1 MTPPTRSLSTLVVTL
16 FAIVGA
22 LLTAVFVIE
31 LVSLVSLRDDT
42 QSGRATTDLL
52 TSSYDAEI
60 SLLNMET
67 GLRGYLL
74 TGQPAFLQPYNL
86 GRSQIEGQLARLRQ
100 LASGA
105 AQERRVAQLSGQV
118 MSYIDRYAAPL
129 AAGNGQLG
137 DRQAA
142 AVASRGKQLVDA
154 MRPRFAAIEA
164 TALAARARR
173 RTDLASQTNESI
185 VLGASGLGISV
196 VLLVLLGT
204 YMVRSILRP
213 IRLVAEAQERRR
225 AGDLTARVPE
235 IGRGEVAQLEQ
246 SFNVMAETLE
256 HQTNELSQANSRLEH
271 AVTVAEEA
279 SRMKSE
285 FLANM
290 SHEIRTPLN
299 GVLGMV
305 TLLGG
310 TELSTEQQEYVEM
323 ARTSSDTLLS
333 VVSDILDVSKIEAGR
348 LELEQQDFDLRE
360 LLAAMRGMVST
371 QADQKGLRL
380 TVEIDDDVPQAV
392 RGDRLRV
399 GQVLANLLSNAVK
412 FTPEGEVTLS
422 VSVAEQTTVV
432 TVVRFEVRDTGIGIR
447 PERLAALFDPFT
459 QADPST
465 TRQFGGTGLGL
476 TIGRDLARLMGGSI
490 EARSEVGEGSAF
502 EVSIPFAPAVGEL
515 TPPSPPIDLRGLKIL
530 IVDDNLANRRI
541 LDAYVT
547 AWGMRGTTARDSGH
561 AVTQLIT
568 AAEAG
573 EPFDVA
579 LLDLNMPGESG
590 LELARRIR
598 SSPRLRST
606 RLILLSSTGT
616 SGAELQANGIVLQ
629 LTKPISQSRL
639 LEGITAALHHSRAN
653 TEEGGVRADA
663 DASGAGGGVPQGSL
677 ESAGEAVAAA
687 PGRIL
692 IAEDNY
698 VNRMYVERLLTRMGH
713 TVTTAVNGEEVL
725 ARYEH
730 GRFDA
735 ILMDCQMPVRDGYDT
750 TRELRRLE
758 GEAGVGR
765 IPIVAMTAAATEE
778 IRIKCL
784 EAGMDDYLTK
794 PLADTELERVL
805 ALWLPGGSRSAAGT
819 MLDGSRLE
827 RLRSLF
833 PGGEATT
840 MLVRIAN
847 EVTNE
852 LARLDTS
859 LADGDYESAA
869 SAAHSIRGSAQMI
882 GADRLADAASAAE
895 LAMRDGSGSEQRTE
909 AGFEKLRDAWAETR
923 RGIEAQV
930 EADRR
935 GYHPPETVD

>member
-1 MTPPTRSLSTLVVTL
+1 MPPTRSLSTLVVTL
-16 FAIVGA
+16 FAIVAA
-22 LLTAVFVIE
+22 LVAAVFVVE

-42 QSGRATTDLL
+42 ESARATTDLL
-52 TSSYDAEI
+52 TSSSDAEI
-60 SLLNMET
+60 SVLNMET

-74 TGQPAFLQPYNL
+74 TGEPKFLEPYHL
-86 GRSQIEGQLARLRQ
+86 GLSQIHEELGRLRQ
-100 LASGA
+100 LAAGA
-105 AQERRVAQLSGQV
+105 SQEARVASLSSRV
-118 MSYIDRYAAPL
+118 MNYIDGYAAPL
-129 AAGNGQLG
+129 AAGNRHLS
-137 DRQAA
+137 DRQDRV
-142 AVASRGKQLVDA
+142 VASLGKRLVDEL
-154 MRPRFAAIEA
+154 RPRFGAIEA
-164 TALAARARR
+164 AALAARQRR
-173 RTDLASQTNESI
+173 RASLASQTNESI

-204 YMVRSILRP
+204 YMLRSILRP
-213 IRLVAEAQERRR
+213 IRRVAEAQERRR

-235 IGRGEVAQLEQ
+235 VGRGEVAQLEQ
-246 SFNVMAETLE
+246 SFNVMADELDR
-256 HQTNELSQANSRLEH
+256 QTAELGHTTRRLEH
-271 AVTVAEEA
+271 AVSAAEEA

-305 TLLGG
+305 TLLAG
-310 TELSTEQQEYVEM
+310 TELSAEQQEYVDM
-323 ARTSSDTLLS
+323 ARASSDTLLS

-348 LELEQQDFDLRE
+348 LELEQQDFDLRQ

-371 QADQKGLRL
+371 QADQKGLAL
-380 TVEIDDDVPQAV
+380 AVEIDDDVPQAV

-412 FTPEGEVTLS
+412 FTPAGEVALS
-422 VSVAEQTTVV
+422 VSVAEQTNVA

-447 PERLAALFDPFT
+447 PERLANLFDPFT
-459 QADPST
+459 QADLST

-476 TIGRDLARLMGGSI
+476 TISRDLLRLMGGSI
-490 EARSEVGEGSAF
+490 EARSEVGEGSTF
-502 EVSIPFAPAVGEL
+502 EVSIPFAPAIGEL
-515 TPPSPPIDLRGLKIL
+515 SPAAPPVDLRGLRIL

-541 LDAYVT
+541 LEVYVT
-547 AWGMRGTTARDSGH
+547 AWGMRGATARDSGH
-561 AVTQLIT
+561 ALAQLVT

-606 RLILLSSTGT
+606 RLILLSSAGMA
-616 SGAELQANGIVLQ
+616 SPELKANGILLQ

-639 LEGITAALHHSRAN
+639 LDGIAAAFHDSRPDTEASHEHVEPPAGENPRSRASTAAA
-653 TEEGGVRADA
+653 
-663 DASGAGGGVPQGSL
+663 GAATP
-677 ESAGEAVAAA
+677 A
-687 PGRIL
+687 PRGRIL
-692 IAEDNY
+692 IVEDNY

-713 TVTTAVNGEEVL
+713 TVTTAVNGQEAL
-725 ARYEH
+725 DRYGH

-758 GEAGVGR
+758 ADAGAQR
-765 IPIVAMTAAATEE
+765 IPIVAMTAAATED

-784 EAGMDDYLTK
+784 EAGMDACLTK
-794 PLADTELERVL
+794 PLAETELERVL
-805 ALWLPGGSRSAAGT
+805 ATWLPGGSPSDVIAA
-819 MLDGSRLE
+819 LDRSRLE

-833 PGGEATT
+833 SDEEATT

-859 LADGDYESAA
+859 LADGDYATAA

-882 GADRLADAASAAE
+882 GADRLADAASATE
-895 LAMRDGSGSEQRTE
+895 LAMRDGSGSEQRTQ
-909 AGFEKLRDAWAETR
+909 AAFQRLGDAWAQTR

-935 GYHPPETVD
+935 RYHPPDAVD